1 MSEKQDAIATE
12 DEVTDIEVTASEE
25 QAGFDASFDNA
36 RANEA
41 PATNAEQAQTE
52 ADPEQADTES
62 TDTAQANQA
71 EAPAANAGLTPDQLT
86 AMLAKLP
93 KIEEVETMTTQELRK
108 VYGKFGEVN
117 QALKELQASMQNSNK
132 PSLNL
137 SEAKF
142 KRLSEEYPELAE
154 LLSEDLK
161 DIGVASSPQT
171 QLDQNVIDERVA
183 TVKEDLARQM
193 QHNLLLL
200 QHKDYP
206 KVVASDDFKV
216 WAQTLPEED
225 QQELNNSWDAMYL
238 GEKLSSYKDWLN
250 KKNSGTTQRRERL
263 ERALIPQ
270 GKQAAPTPS
279 AMTEEDG
286 FALAFKR

>member
-12 DEVTDIEVTASEE
+12 DEVTELEVTASEE

-36 RANEA
+36 RAEQA
-41 PATNAEQAQTE
+41 PAELAEPAQTE
-52 ADPEQADTES
+52 ANPEQAEAKSNDEPS
-62 TDTAQANQA
+62 HA
-71 EAPAANAGLTPDQLT
+71 EAPAANVGLSAEQLT

-161 DIGVASSPQT
+161 EIGVASSPQA
-171 QLDQNVIDERVA
+171 QIDPNVIEERVA

-206 KVVASDDFKV
+206 KIVATDEFKV
-216 WAQTLPEED
+216 WAQTLPEEE

-238 GEKLSSYKDWLN
+238 GEKISSFKDWLN
-250 KKNSGTTQRRERL
+250 KRNSGTTQRRERL

-286 FALAFKR
+286 FMLAFKR

>member
-1 MSEKQDAIATE
+1 MSETQDAIATE
-12 DEVTDIEVTASEE
+12 DQVTDIQVTESEE
-25 QAGFDASFDNA
+25 QAGFDASFGNA
-36 RANEA
+36 RADEA
-41 PATNAEQAQTE
+41 PAVSTEQAPTE
-52 ADPEQADTES
+52 ANPEQADTES
-62 TDTAQANQA
+62 NDEAQAGQA
-71 EAPAANAGLTPDQLT
+71 EAPAVNAGLTAEQLT

-117 QALKELQASMQNSNK
+117 RALQELQASMQNSNK

-161 DIGVASSPQT
+161 EIGVASSPQA
-171 QLDQNVIDERVA
+171 QIDPNVIEERVA

-200 QHKDYP
+200 QHRDYP
-206 KVVASDDFKV
+206 KVVATDEFKV

-238 GEKLSSYKDWLN
+238 GEKLSNFKDWLN
-250 KKNSGTTQRRERL
+250 KRT
-263 ERALIPQ
+263 
-270 GKQAAPTPS
+270 AARHS
-279 AMTEEDG
+279 AES
-286 FALAFKR
+286 AWNVH

>member
-12 DEVTDIEVTASEE
+12 DEVTDIQVTASEE

-36 RANEA
+36 RADEA
-41 PATNAEQAQTE
+41 PATNAEQAQAE
-52 ADPEQADTES
+52 ANPEQADTERAGEPIQ
-62 TDTAQANQA
+62 T
-71 EAPAANAGLTPDQLT
+71 EAPAANIGLSAEQVT

-161 DIGVASSPQT
+161 EIGVASSQQAQIDP
-171 QLDQNVIDERVA
+171 NVIEERVA

-238 GEKLSSYKDWLN
+238 GEKLSSFKDWLN
-250 KKNSGTTQRRERL
+250 KKNSGTNQRRERL

-286 FALAFKR
+286 FMLAFKR

>member
-12 DEVTDIEVTASEE
+12 DEVTEVEVTASEE
-25 QAGFDASFDNA
+25 QAGFDASFGNA
-36 RANEA
+36 RADEA
-41 PATNAEQAQTE
+41 PAEITEQAQAE
-52 ADPEQADTES
+52 ANPEQADTES
-62 TDTAQANQA
+62 TDMAQANQA
-71 EAPAANAGLTPDQLT
+71 EEQASNIGLSAEQVT

-161 DIGVASSPQT
+161 EIGVASSPQA
-171 QLDQNVIDERVA
+171 QIDPNVIEERVA

-193 QHNLLLL
+193 QHNLLLI

-225 QQELNNSWDAMYL
+225 QEELNNSWDAMYL
-238 GEKLSSYKDWLN
+238 GEKLSNFKDWLN

-270 GKQAAPTPS
+270 GKQAAPTPT

-286 FALAFKR
+286 FMLAFKR

>member
-12 DEVTDIEVTASEE
+12 DEVTDIQVTASEE

-36 RANEA
+36 RADEA
-41 PATNAEQAQTE
+41 PATNAEQAQAE
-52 ADPEQADTES
+52 ANPEQADTES
-62 TDTAQANQA
+62 AGEPIQT
-71 EAPAANAGLTPDQLT
+71 EAPAANIGLSAEQVT

-161 DIGVASSPQT
+161 EIGVASSQQAQIDP
-171 QLDQNVIDERVA
+171 NVIEERVA

-238 GEKLSSYKDWLN
+238 GEKLSSFKDWLN

-286 FALAFKR
+286 FMLAFKR